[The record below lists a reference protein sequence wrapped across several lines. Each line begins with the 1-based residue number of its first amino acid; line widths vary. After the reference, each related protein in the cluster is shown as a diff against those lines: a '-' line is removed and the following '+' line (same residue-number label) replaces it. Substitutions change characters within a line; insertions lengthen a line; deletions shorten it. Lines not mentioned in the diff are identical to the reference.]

1 MSTTPILNGVVLRR
15 LIVACGVLFLGCV
28 VLVASQ
34 QAGSGVD
41 RFAFDVVIDNRG
53 QRIIDLARFTVSLGE
68 ILPLTA
74 LAALCGGA
82 LLIRRA
88 DPLKAALAPMALLVT
103 GVLVAALKHVVA
115 RSGPSAQLRSVSEPS
130 NAFPS
135 GHAALSAG
143 VLVAIGLV
151 ITADAQI
158 STGVRRAVFVGCVLL
173 AAVVS
178 WSTVALHMHWPTD
191 AIGGSALGAAV
202 ACVLCLCAQSPRLRA
217 LLSARRGVSDRS

>member
-1 MSTTPILNGVVLRR
+1 MGRTISGIVLRR
-15 LIVACGVLFLGCV
+15 LVVVCGFLFLSCV

-34 QAGSGVD
+34 PVGSGAD
-41 RFAFDVVIDNRG
+41 RFVFDVIIDNRG
-53 QRIIDLARFTVSLGE
+53 QRIIDLARFTVPLGE
-68 ILPLTA
+68 ILPLGA

-115 RSGPSAQLRSVSEPS
+115 RSGPSAQLRRVSEPS

-135 GHAALSAG
+135 GHAALSAA

-151 ITADAQI
+151 ITADAQV
-158 STGVRRAVFVGCVLL
+158 STGVRRAVFIACVLL
-173 AAVVS
+173 AAAVS

-191 AIGGSALGAAV
+191 AIGGSALGAGV
-202 ACVLCLCAQSPRLRA
+202 ACALCLCAQSPRLRA